1 MINRPFVLFVA
12 VVVVTSSGGFAEIG
26 SEQSRN
32 VQNQQVQNIHNQ
44 QAQTCQYPELYD
56 ETIESV
62 VAVRVETARGIGE
75 GSGFVYRLESNST
88 GYIVTNQHVVAD
100 ADGLEVQFNRGEFRP
115 AEVVGTAPRTDLAV
129 LRVEQIPSYVDS
141 LSLANGRA
149 EPGQRVA
156 ALGNPLG
163 LQGTIT
169 QGVVSG
175 VNRTLPTRQ
184 GFSIPGAIQ
193 TDAAINPGN
202 SGGPLVTCDGR
213 VVGVNTAGIAGGEN
227 LGFAIPARVVRQTV
241 PPLINDGNRTRV
253 VSVADDSWVSDKIN
267 R

>member
-1 MINRPFVLFVA
+1 MENRPFVLLVA

-26 SEQSRN
+26 SAQPQTAQN
-32 VQNQQVQNIHNQ
+32 QQGQHVQNQQ
-44 QAQTCQYPELYD
+44 AQSCQYPALYD
-56 ETIESV
+56 RTIDSV
-62 VAVRVETARGIGE
+62 VAVRVETARGVGE
-75 GSGFVYRLESNST
+75 GSGFVYRLFDSDSA
-88 GYIVTNQHVVAD
+88 GYIVTNEHVVAD
-100 ADGLEVQFNRGEFRP
+100 AAALEVQFNRGEFRP
-115 AEVVGTAPRTDLAV
+115 AEVVGTAPRADLAV
-129 LRVEQIPSYVDS
+129 LRVERIPGYVDS
-141 LSLANGRA
+141 LSLATGRA

-202 SGGPLVTCDGR
+202 SGGPLVTCRGR
-213 VVGVNTAGIAGGEN
+213 VIGVNTAGIVGSEN
-227 LGFAIPARVVRQTV
+227 LGFAIPVPVVRRTV
-241 PPLINDGNRTRV
+241 PSLVGDANHTTAIPT
-253 VSVADDSWVSDKIN
+253 DDSRVSDKIS